1 MHIGLIM
8 FAYVATCLCTSVSA
22 YGSLC
27 LLMLLMHAYVCLS
40 ICLWVMTSVKE
51 ISVGTMQHR
60 GKGSG

>member
-22 YGSLC
+22 YGSLY
-27 LLMLLMHAYVCLS
+27 LLMLLMYAYICLS
-40 ICLWVMTSVKE
+40 ICLWVMISVKE

-60 GKGSG
+60 GKGSS